1 MNSPYTA
8 QNSKNDTPRYDGMDI
23 KQARAFDETA
33 SKIFAP
39 IYPVIARQILERT
52 GISRGVALD
61 AGSGPAHLSMALAQE
76 SELKLFAFDTSPMML
91 AIAYEHI
98 TDAGLVKRVVPV
110 LGDVHD
116 IPFEDNSI
124 DLIVSR
130 GSWFFWDNLD
140 LAFKDMYRVLS
151 PGGMT
156 YVGGGFGNVQLKE
169 AIHAA
174 MAEKDPEFSKGVS
187 NRMMRNNPDRIRN
200 ELEKAGI
207 RTYDLIQDDSGFWLI
222 IRK

>member
-1 MNSPYTA
+1 MNSHDIT
-8 QNSKNDTPRYDGMDI
+8 QNSENETPRYDGMDI

-76 SELKLFAFDTSPMML
+76 SELKLFAFDASPMML
-91 AIAYEHI
+91 EIAYEHI

-140 LAFKDMYRVLS
+140 LAFKEMYRVLS

>member
-1 MNSPYTA
+1 MNTHDNA
-8 QNSKNDTPRYDGMDI
+8 QNSENETTRYDRMDI
-23 KQARAFDETA
+23 EQARAFDETA

-39 IYPVIARQILERT
+39 IYPVIARQILDRT
-52 GISRGVALD
+52 KVSRGVALD
-61 AGSGPAHLSMALAQE
+61 AGCGPAHLSLALAQE
-76 SELKLFAFDTSPMML
+76 SELKLFAFDASPMML

-140 LAFKDMYRVLS
+140 LAFKEMYRVLS

-156 YVGGGFGNVQLKE
+156 FIGGGFGNAQLKKE
-169 AIHAA
+169 IHAT
-174 MAEKDPEFSKGVS
+174 MAEMDPEFSKGVS
-187 NRMMRNNPDRIRN
+187 NRMMTNNPDRIKK
-200 ELEKAGI
+200 ELEKAEI
-207 RTYDLIQDDSGFWLI
+207 QTYDLIQDDSGFWLI

>member
-1 MNSPYTA
+1 
-8 QNSKNDTPRYDGMDI
+8 
-23 KQARAFDETA
+23 
-33 SKIFAP
+33 
-39 IYPVIARQILERT
+39 
-52 GISRGVALD
+52 
-61 AGSGPAHLSMALAQE
+61 MALAQE
-76 SELKLFAFDTSPMML
+76 SELKLFAFDASPMML
-91 AIAYEHI
+91 EIAYEHI

-156 YVGGGFGNVQLKE
+156 YIGGGFGNVQLKE